1 MIGIKHEKRNVP
13 QRRGLHRIGEKID
26 LVKHLKNC
34 IDNNELDELRPC
46 QIAKHLLI
54 SDASSRARL
63 TQLKKN
69 GWIHYE
75 GTKYHEMKILID
87 LDLEMLG

>member
-13 QRRGLHRIGEKID
+13 QRRGLHLIDEKLN

-46 QIAKHLLI
+46 QIAKYLLI
-54 SDASSRARL
+54 SDANARAKL
-63 TQLKKN
+63 TQLKKY
-69 GWIHYE
+69 GWIDFDGNNYQ
-75 GTKYHEMKILID
+75 EMKILID
-87 LDLEMLG
+87 LDVDVFG

>member
-13 QRRGLHRIGEKID
+13 QRRGLHRIDEKLH

-46 QIAKHLLI
+46 QVAKFLMA
-54 SDASSRARL
+54 SDACARIRM
-63 TQLKKN
+63 TQLKKYR
-69 GWIHYE
+69 WIDFDGNNYQ
-75 GTKYHEMKILID
+75 EMKILID
-87 LDLEMLG
+87 IDVDVFG